1 MMTMLR
7 IPEVMRVTGLSRP
20 TIYARIQAGT
30 FPSGVKLGERIVG
43 WPESEIAS
51 LNAAR
56 IAGKSD
62 DEIRVLVASLEA
74 RRAAMPV

>member
-43 WPESEIAS
+43 WPESEIAAI
-51 LNAAR
+51 NAAR